1 MWAVLKIIIVTF
13 LSLDSTTWALEI
25 SLFKADGTD
34 SRDFYD
40 TYQFHFYKEAHLKM
54 NINVK
59 YLAPGLDTEF
69 LTNNWNNPVSYPQTN
84 PKINHSLKHQST
96 YNVTLKICTK
106 KTSYCIWKTIVKG
119 ERVKDSYAL
128 SGDDDRCLNEDP
140 CSIVVNLFNITTEY
154 IKQEASRPTGTPKP
168 TSTTSITYTST
179 VIPDTLQPMECSS
192 GIQTSTVI
200 YIAVAMICLVI
211 LLAIIYVKKHR
222 CQNSR
227 PVPPV
232 NFQNSSSPNQVLYAE
247 LNLPPAPTDKP
258 PASTCEESP
267 YTEIIGVLKPKPE
280 VSKK

>member
-13 LSLDSTTWALEI
+13 LSLDSTSWALEI

-40 TYQFHFYKEAHLKM
+40 TYPFHFYKEAHLKM
-54 NINVK
+54 NINVTN
-59 YLAPGLDTEF
+59 LAPGLDTEF
-69 LTNNWNNPVSYPQTN
+69 LTNNWNKPVSYPQTN
-84 PKINHSLKHQST
+84 PTINHSLKYQST

-128 SGDDDRCLNEDP
+128 SGDDDLCLKEAP

-154 IKQEASRPTGTPKP
+154 IKQEARASRPTGTPKP
-168 TSTTSITYTST
+168 TSNTSITYT

-222 CQNSR
+222 RQNLR

-280 VSKK
+280 LSKK